1 MTTFADYYH
10 HLKAFTE
17 DLFLH
22 PELGY
27 KEHRTSEKVI
37 GELKRID
44 PQIEFSKFSETGI
57 KTFLS
62 TDKKKTMAFIA
73 ELDAVY
79 APTHFQADAETGAA
93 HNCGHFTQVAIALSL
108 YDHFVKTQSY
118 KELDFNLCFIF
129 IPAEEYLD
137 LDFRKELRAEGKIQF
152 LGGKPEAMSLG
163 IFDDVD
169 FGVCVHAIGEV
180 FERP

>member
-1 MTTFADYYH
+1 MTTFAKYYQQ
-10 HLKAFTE
+10 LKEFTE

-37 GELKRID
+37 EELTRIH
-44 PQIEFSKFSETGI
+44 PSIELSKFSETGI

-62 TDKKKTMAFIA
+62 TDKKRTMAFIA

-79 APTHFQADAETGAA
+79 APTHFQADPQTGAA

-108 YDHFVKTQSY
+108 YDHYIKTGNY
-118 KELDFNLCFIF
+118 KKLDFNLCFIF
-129 IPAEEYLD
+129 VPAEEYLD
-137 LDFRKELRAEGKIQF
+137 LDYRKELRAAGKIQF
-152 LGGKPEAMSLG
+152 LGENRKQ
-163 IFDDVD
+163 
-169 FGVCVHAIGEV
+169 CH
-180 FERP
+180 